1 MIAIIETGVFGN
13 ILILNGS
20 LYSVL
25 HIETCIIFN
34 HFIALDLIRQY
45 EIK

>member
-1 MIAIIETGVFGN
+1 MIAVIATGVFAN
-13 ILILNGS
+13 ILILNVS
-20 LYSVL
+20 EYSMQ
-25 HIETCIIFN
+25 HIEMCIVFN

>member
-1 MIAIIETGVFGN
+1 MIAIIETGVFAN
-13 ILILNGS
+13 KLILDGS
-20 LYSVL
+20 PYSVL
-25 HIETCIIFN
+25 HIETCIVFN